1 MSNKKSHPIKVV
13 KEDLK
18 MSNNKSNMQILRE
31 LSEKH
36 HNGDF
41 TDEEREKMKQW
52 EKIFDETMDEIKSNT
67 NKK

>member
-1 MSNKKSHPIKVV
+1 
-13 KEDLK
+13 

-31 LSEKH
+31 LIEKQN
-36 HNGDF
+36 NGDF

-52 EKIFDETMDEIKSNT
+52 KRIFDETMDEIKSNA

>member
-1 MSNKKSHPIKVV
+1 
-13 KEDLK
+13 

-36 HNGDF
+36 HNGDL

-52 EKIFDETMDEIKSNT
+52 KKIFNETRDEIKSSA

>member
-1 MSNKKSHPIKVV
+1 
-13 KEDLK
+13 

-31 LSEKH
+31 LSEKP

-52 EKIFDETMDEIKSNT
+52 KKYLMKLGTKLSPVIIK
-67 NKK
+67 NKKAAY

>member
-1 MSNKKSHPIKVV
+1 
-13 KEDLK
+13 

-36 HNGDF
+36 HKGDF

-52 EKIFDETMDEIKSNT
+52 KKYLMKLWTKLSPMLIK
-67 NKK
+67 NKYLELISTCRPEPR

>member
-1 MSNKKSHPIKVV
+1 MKIAKEGLRMSNS
-13 KEDLK
+13 
-18 MSNNKSNMQILRE
+18 KSNMQILRE
-31 LSEKH
+31 LSENT

-52 EKIFDETMDEIKSNT
+52 KKIFDETMDEIKSNA

>member
-1 MSNKKSHPIKVV
+1 MSNS
-13 KEDLK
+13 
-18 MSNNKSNMQILRE
+18 KSNMQILRE
-31 LSEKH
+31 LSENT

-52 EKIFDETMDEIKSNT
+52 KKIFDETMDEIKSNA